1 MHTILVPTDFSPEA
15 KNASVHAAE
24 LARTFNAKLFLFHAY
39 LLPTPVSEVPY
50 VMVTVD
56 ELQKENELQLKRE
69 SERLSQ
75 QFGLRVE
82 SLVRIGIP
90 SDEVK
95 VLTEEKQIDLIVMGM
110 KGLGG
115 LDKMIGSTT
124 INAVR
129 KVKVPVLIVPHDVPF
144 RPVKV
149 VTYASD
155 LSYKINPRLFE
166 PLLDLLKA
174 FNARLQIVHIRHHQ
188 ESKATDDAAKTTL
201 LQLFATQQ
209 PAFDMV
215 TNASIMAGLRDYM
228 DTHPGELLVMVSH
241 KHTLLERLFTRDH
254 TAQMAYKT
262 NRPLLILQDRD

>member
-1 MHTILVPTDFSPEA
+1 MRTVLVPTDFSPEA
-15 KNASVHAAE
+15 RNAAVHAAE
-24 LARTFNAKLFLFHAY
+24 IARLFNAKLLLFHAY

-56 ELQKENELQLKRE
+56 ELQKDNELQLKKE
-69 SERLSQ
+69 AERLSL
-75 QFGLRVE
+75 QFGLTVE

-95 VLTEEKQIDLIVMGM
+95 VLTEEKQTDMIVMGM
-110 KGLGG
+110 KGMGG

-129 KVKVPVLIVPHDVPF
+129 KVKVPVLIVPHDVPY
-144 RPVKV
+144 RPIKV

-155 LSYKINPRLFE
+155 LSYKISTRLFE
-166 PLLDLLKA
+166 PLFAILKA
-174 FNARLQIVHIRHHQ
+174 FNARLQIVHIHHHA
-188 ESKATDDAAKTTL
+188 EIKPSEEAAKTAL
-201 LQLFATQQ
+201 LQLFDAQR

-215 TNASIMAGLRDYM
+215 TNSSIMAGIREFM
-228 DTHPGELLVMVSH
+228 ETHPTELLVMVSH

-262 NRPLLILQDRD
+262 NRPLLILQDRE